1 MRTYLRYL
9 RPFLPRMSV
18 GLLIKFTGTIFDLMI
33 PFVLKI
39 IIDDVVP
46 TKDVRKI
53 YIYGIVMVICSV
65 LAVVGNVVANRM
77 ASRVASELT
86 RRLRHDLF
94 VKTLYLS
101 CSQTDKFTIPS
112 LESRLTSD
120 TYNVH
125 QFTGMMQ
132 RMGVRAPILLVGGL
146 ILTCILDPVL
156 TLVLAAMLPVLG
168 VSVFYIAKKSV
179 PLYRNQQ
186 SATDDVVRT
195 VRENIGG
202 IRVIKAL
209 SKTEYEKRRFA
220 GVNAALMHCEETAGR
235 VVSATNPLMNFF
247 LYVGLTIVIVVGA
260 FRVNAGTS
268 EAGTILSFMSYFNY
282 ILNALLSVTRMF
294 TTYSRCSASMGR
306 IEEVLDTKAELP
318 LLSPAASDECAD
330 SGASAPH
337 ISFESVTFSYNGKK
351 DNLKSVSFSLE
362 RGQTLGIIGATG
374 SGKTTL
380 VSLLLRFY
388 DPDSGTVKIDGR
400 DIRTIPSDEL
410 YSKFGV
416 ALQSDFL
423 FSDTIRENVRFGRDI
438 SDEDVDAATV
448 YAQARE
454 FISEKQGGA
463 DFALA
468 IKGANLSGGQKQ
480 RLLISRA
487 LAGAPDILILDDSSS
502 ALDYKTDANLRA
514 AIAEG
519 YGSSTKIVIA
529 QRISSIMSADLILVM
544 DGGAVIASGN
554 DSELRQSCGIYRE
567 IAESQ
572 MGGAILD

>member
-1 MRTYLRYL
+1 
-9 RPFLPRMSV
+9 MSV
-18 GLLIKFTGTIFDLMI
+18 GLAIKFAGTIFDLLI
-33 PFVLKI
+33 PVMLKI

-46 TKDVRKI
+46 TKNAGMI
-53 YIYGIVMVICSV
+53 YFYGGVMIVCSI
-65 LAVVGNVVANRM
+65 LAVLGNIIANRM
-77 ASRVASELT
+77 ASRVASEST
-86 RRLRHDLF
+86 RLLRHDLF

-101 CSQTDKFTIPS
+101 CAQTDRFTIPS

-146 ILTCILDPVL
+146 VITLILDPVL
-156 TLVLAAMLPVLG
+156 MLVLVATLPFLG
-168 VSVFYIAKKSV
+168 ASVFYIAKKTV
-179 PLYRNQQ
+179 PLYRKQQ
-186 SATDDVVRT
+186 SATDDMVGT
-195 VRENIGG
+195 VRENIQG

-209 SKTEYEKRRFA
+209 SKTDYERRRFD
-220 GVNAALMHCEETAGR
+220 GVNRELMKREETAGL

-247 LYVGLTIVIVVGA
+247 LYVGLTVVIVIGA
-260 FRVNAGTS
+260 FRVNAGLS
-268 EAGTILSFMSYFNY
+268 KVGTILSFMNYFTY
-282 ILNALLSVTRMF
+282 ILNAMLSVTRMF

-306 IEEVLDTKAELP
+306 IEEVLSAEAELP
-318 LLSPAASDECAD
+318 VLQAPDGDVRPAAE
-330 SGASAPH
+330 GAPH
-337 ISFESVTFSYNGKK
+337 IRFDNVTFSYNGKK
-351 DNLKSVSFSLE
+351 NNLQNISFELR
-362 RGQTLGIIGATG
+362 RGQTLGVIGATG

-380 VSLLLRFY
+380 ISLLLRFY
-388 DPDSGTVKIDGR
+388 DPNSGKIEIDGR
-400 DIRTIPSDEL
+400 DIRYVPRDEL
-410 YSKFGV
+410 YEKFGV

-438 SDEDVDAATV
+438 TDEEIDKATV
-448 YAQARE
+448 YAQASE
-454 FISEKQGGA
+454 FISEKEGGA
-463 DFALA
+463 DFELA

-487 LAGAPDILILDDSSS
+487 LAGTPEIVILDDSSS

-519 YGSSTKIVIA
+519 FGSVTKIIVA

-544 DGGAVIASGN
+544 DGGSVIASGT
-554 DSELRQSCGIYRE
+554 DAELRESCDIYRE

>member
-1 MRTYLRYL
+1 MRTYFKYL
-9 RPFLPRMSV
+9 KPFLPRMSV
-18 GLLIKFTGTIFDLMI
+18 GLAIKFAGTIFDLLI
-33 PFVLKI
+33 PVMLKI

-46 TKDVRKI
+46 KGDERMI
-53 YIYGIVMVICSV
+53 YFYGGIMIVCSV
-65 LAVVGNVVANRM
+65 LAVVGNIIANRM
-77 ASRVASELT
+77 ASRVASEST
-86 RRLRHDLF
+86 RLLRHDLF

-101 CSQTDKFTIPS
+101 CAQTDRFTIPS

-146 ILTCILDPVL
+146 VITMVLDPVL
-156 TLVLAAMLPVLG
+156 TLVLVATLPFLG
-168 VSVFYIAKKSV
+168 ASVFYIAKKTV
-179 PLYRNQQ
+179 PLYRKQQ
-186 SATDDVVRT
+186 SATDDMVRT
-195 VRENIGG
+195 VRENIQG

-209 SKTEYEKRRFA
+209 SKTDYERRRFD
-220 GVNAALMHCEETAGR
+220 GVNRALMKREETAGL

-247 LYVGLTIVIVVGA
+247 LYVGLTVVIVIGA
-260 FRVNAGTS
+260 FRVNAGLS
-268 EAGTILSFMSYFNY
+268 KVGTIISFMSYFTY
-282 ILNALLSVTRMF
+282 ILNAMLSVTRMF

-306 IEEVLDTKAELP
+306 IEEVLSAEAELP
-318 LLSPAASDECAD
+318 VLMSPDGEETEAVE
-330 SGASAPH
+330 GAPH
-337 ISFESVTFSYNGKK
+337 IRFDSVTFSYNGKK
-351 DNLKSVSFSLE
+351 DNIKNVSFDLY

-380 VSLLLRFY
+380 ISLLLRFY
-388 DPDSGTVKIDGR
+388 DPDSGKIEIDGR
-400 DIRTIPSDEL
+400 DIRYVPRNEL
-410 YSKFGV
+410 YEKFGV

-423 FSDTIRENVRFGRDI
+423 FADTIRENIRFGRDI
-438 SDEDVDAATV
+438 SDGEIDTATV
-448 YAQARE
+448 YAQASE
-454 FISEKQGGA
+454 FISEKEGGA

-487 LAGAPDILILDDSSS
+487 LAGTPEIVILDDSSS

-514 AIAEG
+514 AIAKG
-519 YGSSTKIVIA
+519 FGKTTKIIVA

-544 DGGAVIASGN
+544 DGGSVIAAGT
-554 DSELRQSCGIYRE
+554 DDELRSSCDIYRE
-567 IAESQ
+567 IADSQ